1 MQDAAANQKK
11 CNILVSQPRKIA
23 AVMNSMRVAHEVKCS
38 IGTFVGFQHSLMR
51 HADKHGEKTKM
62 LFCTTGVILQK
73 LLLAK
78 SMEMYTHII
87 LGSFIKDCTMIS
99 F

>member
-1 MQDAAANQKK
+1 MQDAAANGKK

-23 AVMNSMRVAHEVKCS
+23 AVMNSMRVAHEVRCS

-51 HADKHGEKTKM
+51 HADKNGEKTKM

-87 LGSFIKDCTMIS
+87 LGSCLIDFMLIS
-99 F
+99 S